1 MSTFPAEMVRLGSIF
16 RKRQLNLDDGR
27 KTYHDSDKR
36 ILIGLVINL
45 CIDIDTRKPATIT
58 GMGVIPAN
66 GMFQSSCLFLF
77 VSQYPDFEGSKAHTF
92 SL

>member
-1 MSTFPAEMVRLGSIF
+1 MSTFPAEIVRLGSIF
-16 RKRQLNLDDGR
+16 RKSQLSLEGGR
-27 KTYHDSDKR
+27 RTYHDSDKR
-36 ILIGLVINL
+36 ILIGLVIDL

-66 GMFQSSCLFLF
+66 SMLQSSCLFPF
-77 VSQYPDFEGSKAHTF
+77 VSQYPYFEGSKEHTF